1 MGARCR
7 SRGHTGCTAHPLV
20 LLLGLSRKESGNV
33 TDRND
38 LVAAIAAMLYANRA
52 TDDAIRAEP
61 PIEALADEAWD
72 LYYKFERVVRTSSHR
87 DGDDQGAPLK
97 AT

>member
-1 MGARCR
+1 MSCCWGYRER
-7 SRGHTGCTAHPLV
+7 NG
-20 LLLGLSRKESGNV
+20 GNV
-33 TDRND
+33 TDKND
-38 LVAAIAAMLYANRA
+38 LVAAIAAMLYASRA

-87 DGDDQGAPLK
+87 DGDDPGV
-97 AT
+97 

>member
-1 MGARCR
+1 
-7 SRGHTGCTAHPLV
+7 
-20 LLLGLSRKESGNV
+20 V

-38 LVAAIAAMLYANRA
+38 LVAAIAAMLYASRA

-87 DGDDQGAPLK
+87 HGDDQEI
-97 AT
+97 